1 MFALIVAL
9 LALPTF
15 SAITYATML
24 IDSKDAPIED

>member
-1 MFALIVAL
+1 MFALTMAL

-15 SAITYATML
+15 SALTYATIL